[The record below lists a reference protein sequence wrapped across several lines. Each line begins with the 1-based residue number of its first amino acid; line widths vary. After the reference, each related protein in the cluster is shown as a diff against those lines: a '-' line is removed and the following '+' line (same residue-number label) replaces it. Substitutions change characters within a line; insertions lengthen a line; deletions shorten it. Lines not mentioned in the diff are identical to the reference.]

1 MYLMYTTHMTLK
13 IGAKILQGFF
23 IYACRIIAFY
33 YSKMDIILV
42 YYGWE
47 FFELSVL
54 IDEML

>member
-42 YYGWE
+42 YYG
-47 FFELSVL
+47 
-54 IDEML
+54 